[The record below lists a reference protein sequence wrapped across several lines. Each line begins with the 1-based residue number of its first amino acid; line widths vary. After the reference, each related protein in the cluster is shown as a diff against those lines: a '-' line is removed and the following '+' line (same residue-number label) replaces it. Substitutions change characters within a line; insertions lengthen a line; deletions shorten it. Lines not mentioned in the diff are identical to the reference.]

1 MEKSNEPPIKL
12 KEMTI
17 TVPDVGFDDIVEILR
32 KVWNVAELP
41 GVRGCSPCRS
51 GLDRLVIE
59 SPAFRKVA
67 D

>member
-1 MEKSNEPPIKL
+1 MSAAKEPPVKVS
-12 KEMTI
+12 EMSI
-17 TVPDVGFDDIVEILR
+17 VVPDIGFDDIVEILR

-51 GLDRLVIE
+51 GLDRFVIE

-67 D
+67 E